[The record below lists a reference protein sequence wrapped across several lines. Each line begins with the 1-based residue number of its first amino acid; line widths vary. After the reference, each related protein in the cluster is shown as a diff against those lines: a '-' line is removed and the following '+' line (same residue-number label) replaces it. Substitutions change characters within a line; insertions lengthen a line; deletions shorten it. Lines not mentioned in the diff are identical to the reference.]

1 MSGRCYGSWNQIKG
15 GQVMIKFLLGFI
27 LGGIIGML
35 IMGLIIAG
43 KEDER

>member
-1 MSGRCYGSWNQIKG
+1 M
-15 GQVMIKFLLGFI
+15 VKFLLGFI
-27 LGGIIGML
+27 LGGAIGML